1 MAVKYQDYSIKILQD
16 IDKNKK
22 RALTKIGL
30 FVRDEARLRT
40 PVISG
45 NLKNSMDY
53 DVLDSQVNIGSNMK
67 YAKKVNDRKQNLTN
81 AVKNNLDQIKY
92 IITSEMK

>member
-30 FVRDEARLRT
+30 FVRDEAKLRT